1 MVKLRKEELNS
12 LVGKTIYHYCLENPL
27 DFCFAKDTKI
37 NLSQLEIFITC
48 ALQSASV
55 IVALVS

>member
-27 DFCFAKDTKI
+27 DFALPKI
-37 NLSQLEIFITC
+37 PRLIYHN
-48 ALQSASV
+48 
-55 IVALVS
+55 